1 MSCHA
6 ELRHLRKVA
15 AAAVVAIVAAFALAA
30 CQDTATANDAAPSAI
45 TVDAVG
51 GGK

>member
-1 MSCHA
+1 MADGSFPSPP
-6 ELRHLRKVA
+6 LPSTG
-15 AAAVVAIVAAFALAA
+15 AAFALAA
-30 CQDTATANDAAPSAI
+30 CQDDATANDAAPSAI